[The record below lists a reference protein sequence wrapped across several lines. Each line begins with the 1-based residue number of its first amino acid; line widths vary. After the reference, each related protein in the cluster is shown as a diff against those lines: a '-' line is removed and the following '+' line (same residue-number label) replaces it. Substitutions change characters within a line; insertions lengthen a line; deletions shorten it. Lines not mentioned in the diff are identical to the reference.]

1 MTLEAKAMEV
11 RRYILETALAA
22 GKGHVASSLSWVEI
36 AVALKEVMK
45 QEDRLVLSNTH
56 CHLALDALWPDPQY
70 PMRPGWTH
78 KCSGSLGQGLGMA
91 AGMALANKLNG
102 SSARVYCG
110 ALTGDAELHEGAIWE
125 AVMFAA
131 HHGLR
136 LIAIIDDNHQSCA
149 NFTRDILDVYPH
161 STTSLKHS
169 GWAFHHVGG
178 HNAHRIIQEL
188 DEIAV
193 YPAYPAC
200 VLANTT
206 KGKGISFMEGNPAW
220 HHQIPTGDQIEI
232 ARKALA

>member
-1 MTLEAKAMEV
+1 MAVLTMEAKAMEV

-45 QEDRLVLSNTH
+45 PEDRLVLSKTH
-56 CHLALDALWPDPQY
+56 GHLALDALWQNPTY
-70 PMRPGWTH
+70 PMWPGWPH

-102 SSARVYCG
+102 SDARVFCV
-110 ALTGDAELHEGAIWE
+110 LGDAELHEGAIWE

-131 HHGLR
+131 HHTLN
-136 LIAIIDDNHQSCA
+136 LTAIIDDNQQACA
-149 NFTRDILDVYPH
+149 NFTRDILNVAPIRGRFAAF
-161 STTSLKHS
+161 
-169 GWAFHHVGG
+169 GWESYDMPGHAGVATALAGG
-178 HNAHRIIQEL
+178 SVHRPL
-188 DEIAV
+188 CLVAR
-193 YPAYPAC
+193 
-200 VLANTT
+200 TT
-206 KGKGISFMEGNPAW
+206 KGKGISFMEGQPSW